1 MAISKYNMI
10 EYINEATNNYDKTYE
25 VIQKHGHVDL
35 GCVYCVKIYKCFNKN
50 SLRNGP
56 SNTIICNTC
65 GIDAV
70 IPIIMTSILYTEC
83 NSYDERITK
92 LQEWHTIGFSE
103 LVDDDAEYIDYEYHE
118 SNDIHNDVDD
128 ICIK

>member
-1 MAISKYNMI
+1 MTISRYNMI
-10 EYINEATNNYDKTYE
+10 EYMNEATNNYDKTYE

-70 IPIIMTSILYTEC
+70 IPIIPTSILSTEC
-83 NSYDERITK
+83 NTYAERIKK
-92 LQEWHTIGFSE
+92 LQEWNIIGFTE
-103 LVDDDAEYIDYEYHE
+103 LVDDDAEYIDYEYHDC
-118 SNDIHNDVDD
+118 NDIHNDVDD
-128 ICIK
+128 SDMK